1 MSPNTT
7 QQNSVYTMYSL
18 SCHLLIKAVLILE
31 EILGIN
37 KSTDTIIHS
46 SNKYLFNDQC
56 ISEVTLEV
64 FFHDIPLP
72 FYVQTLNDLIFCS
85 FELLCSTVF

>member
-1 MSPNTT
+1 
-7 QQNSVYTMYSL
+7 MYSL
-18 SCHLLIKAVLILE
+18 SCHLLIRAVLILE

-46 SNKYLFNDQC
+46 FNKYLFNDQC
-56 ISEVTLEV
+56 INEVTWG

-72 FYVQTLNDLIFCS
+72 LYFQTLNDLIFYS
-85 FELLCSTVF
+85 FELLCSMVF